1 MNRILILL
9 LTLNLL
15 LSCSYDPIFVNEK
28 SDFKFTKIKSSGVT
42 EVNEVVKDILTKK
55 SYGDIEYNI
64 SFESEKNIEVVTS
77 NQKGDPTVFEMLVIV
92 DYIIFKNGKVVL
104 TNQIKKRDVYN
115 NIKDKFE
122 LLKYEENILTNISNN
137 ISNEI
142 LMSMRTLSKW
152 LLNHTNLKN
161 LKVKIQIFS

>member
-28 SDFKFTKIKSSGVT
+28 SDFKFTKIKSSGVN
-42 EVNEVVKDILTKK
+42 EINEVVKDILTKK

-122 LLKYEENILTNISNN
+122 LLKYEENILNNISNN

-142 LMSMRTLSKW
+142 LMSMRTLSK
-152 LLNHTNLKN
+152 
-161 LKVKIQIFS
+161 

>member
-15 LSCSYDPIFVNEK
+15 LSCSYDPIFVKEK
-28 SDFKFTKIKSSGVT
+28 SDFKFTKIKSSGVN
-42 EVNEVVKDILTKK
+42 EINEVVKDILTKK

-122 LLKYEENILTNISNN
+122 LLKYEENILNNISNN

-142 LMSMRTLSKW
+142 LMSMRTLSK
-152 LLNHTNLKN
+152 
-161 LKVKIQIFS
+161 

>member
-142 LMSMRTLSKW
+142 LMSMRTLSK
-152 LLNHTNLKN
+152 
-161 LKVKIQIFS
+161 

>member
-28 SDFKFTKIKSSGVT
+28 SDFKFTKIKSSGVN
-42 EVNEVVKDILTKK
+42 EINEVVKDILTKK

-92 DYIIFKNGKVVL
+92 DYIIFKNGNVVL

-142 LMSMRTLSKW
+142 LMSMRTLSK
-152 LLNHTNLKN
+152 
-161 LKVKIQIFS
+161 

>member
-28 SDFKFTKIKSSGVT
+28 SDFKFTKIKSSGVN
-42 EVNEVVKDILTKK
+42 EINEVVKDILTKK

-92 DYIIFKNGKVVL
+92 DYIIFKNGNVVL

-122 LLKYEENILTNISNN
+122 LLKYEENILNNISNN

-142 LMSMRTLSKW
+142 LMSMRTLSK
-152 LLNHTNLKN
+152 
-161 LKVKIQIFS
+161 

>member
-28 SDFKFTKIKSSGVT
+28 SDFKFTKIKSSGVN
-42 EVNEVVKDILTKK
+42 EINEVVKDILTKK

-142 LMSMRTLSKW
+142 LMSMRTLSK
-152 LLNHTNLKN
+152 
-161 LKVKIQIFS
+161 

>member
-28 SDFKFTKIKSSGVT
+28 SDFKFTKIKSSGVN
-42 EVNEVVKDILTKK
+42 EINEVVKDILTKK

-92 DYIIFKNGKVVL
+92 DYIIFKNV
-104 TNQIKKRDVYN
+104 
-115 NIKDKFE
+115 
-122 LLKYEENILTNISNN
+122 
-137 ISNEI
+137 
-142 LMSMRTLSKW
+142 W
-152 LLNHTNLKN
+152 L
-161 LKVKIQIFS
+161 